1 MITRVTDDN
10 ENSIALYTETLYDFV
25 YNFYADDYTKLF
37 PEYNLYEQAH
47 KSELEKK
54 VYNHFY
60 FYEIGFETEERFAKE
75 FKTLWEEI
83 IPMANNYF
91 KAMATPELISFVNDT
106 RKREYTLDRDTTSKA
121 GKLNGTNSNKI
132 QFKDTPYS
140 SYPTDTKYN
149 TTVTD
154 NSGTTTSEQTT
165 PSTGTQDDTFKE
177 SVTGLNGLTPAEAIK
192 KYMDIVTDVDL
203 WIIKQ
208 MRQVF
213 MEVY

>member
-1 MITRVTDDN
+1 M
-10 ENSIALYTETLYDFV
+10 L
-25 YNFYADDYTKLF
+25 
-37 PEYNLYEQAH
+37 
-47 KSELEKK
+47 
-54 VYNHFY
+54 
-60 FYEIGFETEERFAKE
+60 TEERFAKE

-91 KAMATPELISFVNDT
+91 KAMATPELISFVNDI
-106 RKREYTLDRDTTSKA
+106 RKREYTFGRNTTSKA
-121 GKLNGTNSNKI
+121 GKLSGTNSNKI

-154 NSGTTTSEQTT
+154 NSSTTTSEQTT

-213 MEVY
+213 MGVY